1 MPIRSA
7 ITMAGIG
14 RSPPRSRAAAEALIA
29 TRDDSNKPGKDGRMS
44 ARLRAT
50 HVSENV
56 NVGSSC
62 TAQTR
67 QLRSGYGPRA
77 GPGLMDFL
85 LLTRVHRLRSL
96 EARVAPAVPARG
108 RRSSVDRPQ
117 AVRPRIGE
125 LHEKSFHLSD
135 PPVVKK
141 C

>member
-1 MPIRSA
+1 
-7 ITMAGIG
+7 
-14 RSPPRSRAAAEALIA
+14 AEALIA

-56 NVGSSC
+56 KVGSSC

-67 QLRSGYGPRA
+67 QLRPGYGPRM
-77 GPGLMDFL
+77 GPGLMDFP

-96 EARVAPAVPARG
+96 EARVAPAVPREG
-108 RRSSVDRPQ
+108 DGPRLIDRR

-135 PPVVKK
+135 LPVVKK